1 MVGMKTLL
9 AIRHVPFED
18 LGSFEQPLAE
28 AGYIIRYLAAPTADF
43 GAFEQEPP
51 DLLVVLGGPISVN
64 DGKDYPFVA
73 AELKFIEA
81 RLKSGAPTLG
91 ICLGSQFMAK
101 ALGAE
106 IRRGKGMEIGWKSLT
121 LTEAGKRSPLKHLTG
136 PVLHWH
142 GDVFDLPAGAE
153 SLASTDL
160 TPNQGY
166 TWGKSL
172 AVQFHPEVT
181 ARGLEQWYVGNT
193 GELKDHGLTPGALRR
208 DAATHAAT
216 LEKQGRD
223 FLSDWLKSI
232 SISPDTRSP
241 QQSR

>member
-1 MVGMKTLL
+1 MKTLL

-51 DLLVVLGGPISVN
+51 DLLVILGGPISVN
-64 DGKDYPFVA
+64 DAKDYPFLS

-91 ICLGSQFMAK
+91 ICLGSQLMAK

-106 IRRGKGMEIGWKSLT
+106 IHRGKRMEIGWKPLT
-121 LTEAGKRSPLKHLTG
+121 LTQAGKHSPLRHLTA

-142 GDVFDLPAGAE
+142 GDVFELPAGAE
-153 SLASTDL
+153 NLASTDI
-160 TPNQGY
+160 TSNQGY
-166 TWGKSL
+166 TWGKSAL

-193 GELKDHGLTPGALRR
+193 GELKEQGLTPGALRR
-208 DAATHAAT
+208 DAAAHAAT
-216 LEKQGRD
+216 LEKQGGA
-223 FLSDWLKSI
+223 FLSEWLNSL
-232 SISPDTRSP
+232 
-241 QQSR
+241 